1 VKEASVHT
9 CAHLCVCVCVQT
21 VVQQHWMA
29 ESKMTNLNEEILMCI
44 TNF

>member
-1 VKEASVHT
+1 
-9 CAHLCVCVCVQT
+9 VCVQT

-44 TNF
+44 TNFKVLIQIKVH